1 MFHLISLNKKVKN
14 LDEDEDKIKN
24 RINLLKNEE
33 LRIMKKIEQ
42 DRARAE
48 KIRLI

>member
-1 MFHLISLNKKVKN
+1 ME
-14 LDEDEDKIKN
+14 EDEDKIKN

-42 DRARAE
+42 DRNRAE
-48 KIRLI
+48 KIK